1 MEMNMKY
8 PKKQFEK
15 IVEVL
20 KILKEIYDLENLH
33 EFRIYAL
40 VLNNISKHREW
51 NALVKLDSGRVILA
65 NQVKENQKFSKVIET
80 DESFVEYP
88 EGIND
93 NHIKTA
99 IKAALKLI

>member
-1 MEMNMKY
+1 MNMKY
-8 PKKQFEK
+8 PKKQFQN

-51 NALVKLDSGRVILA
+51 NALVKLDSGKVILA
-65 NQVKENQKFSKVIET
+65 NQVKENQNFSKVTET
-80 DESFVEYP
+80 DESFVDFP

-99 IKAALKLI
+99 VKAALKLI